1 MLDWFNT
8 REAAQ
13 AGAALADKYA
23 RRGVRGAVRGST
35 DIRGNSSNALE
46 QLLRHADSELRSLRL
61 NFYKKAKFA
70 NSFKWR
76 LIENGVARD
85 IADEVTQ
92 SLVLHLAQS
101 QVPALT
107 QDSAAEAGV
116 VADPAKA
123 QEAFQQGNRCLS
135 KGAYAEAADFFKK
148 ATGLNPSHAESVN
161 NLGVALCQLGR
172 YKDAEPSFRQ
182 AIALKPHYPDPY
194 LNLGVLQRSIGDLD
208 AAEASIRR
216 ALKLNPSHVDARINL
231 GIVLA
236 LRGRLR
242 DAGACFAKALKA
254 APRNIDAMQGMA
266 QLAYLEGRFAEAETA
281 FKRILELDAKRPST
295 WAALAGLRRMTA
307 DDRDWFEGARQ
318 IAASGLKPMDEAELR
333 FAIGKYCDD
342 VGDFDEAF
350 RNYQRGN
357 ELRKMAAPAYDREKR
372 TSLIDDLIRGYSSE
386 AISKIGAAGSA
397 SAKPVLVVG
406 MPRSG
411 TSLAEQIIASHP
423 AAHGAGEL
431 SFWEMLVRTDR
442 DARQGTLSEPARVK
456 IAEKYLRLLESHSAD
471 ALRIVDKAPVNS
483 DYLGLIYSVFPKA
496 RVIYMRRDPVDTCLS
511 CYFQQFLMGVT
522 FTTDLSDLAHYYRGH
537 QRLMAHWHAV
547 LPPGFILEV
556 PYEELVADQETW
568 TRKML
573 DFIGLEWNDRCLNFH
588 ENTRQVVTASAWQV
602 RQKIYK
608 NSVAR
613 WRNYEKFIG
622 PLKALRSIK

>member
-1 MLDWFNT
+1 MF
-8 REAAQ
+8 
-13 AGAALADKYA
+13 
-23 RRGVRGAVRGST
+23 
-35 DIRGNSSNALE
+35 
-46 QLLRHADSELRSLRL
+46 
-61 NFYKKAKFA
+61 
-70 NSFKWR
+70 
-76 LIENGVARD
+76 
-85 IADEVTQ
+85 
-92 SLVLHLAQS
+92 
-101 QVPALT
+101 
-107 QDSAAEAGV
+107 
-116 VADPAKA
+116 
-123 QEAFQQGNRCLS
+123 
-135 KGAYAEAADFFKK
+135 
-148 ATGLNPSHAESVN
+148 
-161 NLGVALCQLGR
+161 
-172 YKDAEPSFRQ
+172 
-182 AIALKPHYPDPY
+182 
-194 LNLGVLQRSIGDLD
+194 
-208 AAEASIRR
+208 
-216 ALKLNPSHVDARINL
+216 
-231 GIVLA
+231 
-236 LRGRLR
+236 
-242 DAGACFAKALKA
+242 
-254 APRNIDAMQGMA
+254 
-266 QLAYLEGRFAEAETA
+266 
-281 FKRILELDAKRPST
+281 
-295 WAALAGLRRMTA
+295 
-307 DDRDWFEGARQ
+307 
-318 IAASGLKPMDEAELR
+318 
-333 FAIGKYCDD
+333 
-342 VGDFDEAF
+342 
-350 RNYQRGN
+350 
-357 ELRKMAAPAYDREKR
+357 
-372 TSLIDDLIRGYSSE
+372 
-386 AISKIGAAGSA
+386 
-397 SAKPVLVVG
+397 VVG